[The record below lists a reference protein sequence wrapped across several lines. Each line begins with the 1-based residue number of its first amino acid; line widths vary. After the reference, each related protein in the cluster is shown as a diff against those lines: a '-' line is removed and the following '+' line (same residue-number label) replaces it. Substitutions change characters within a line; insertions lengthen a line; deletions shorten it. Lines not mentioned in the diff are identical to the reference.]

1 MILYTIIGDRKT
13 WVNNLYNYEGI
24 SRVEYTD
31 EELAEFKKSVE
42 GYILKDEY
50 EWVDEDGDRHDR
62 TYYHEIQDDWLLIS
76 EGKVVGVCFLTKHY
90 THAMS
95 NCYSYEKNAA
105 YIDRANKRRGER
117 WYDYCEI
124 YENSTRDE
132 TTCRISI
139 VERSEKPDYKSIDR
153 LPIYNVL

>member
-1 MILYTIIGDRKT
+1 MKLYTIISEKT
-13 WVNNLYNYEGI
+13 KWATNLYGCEVTQ
-24 SRVEYTD
+24 VEYSD
-31 EELAEFKKSVE
+31 EEVARFRTAMADYVLYDRYTFEN
-42 GYILKDEY
+42 D
-50 EWVDEDGDRHDR
+50 DGDRNDHV
-62 TYYHEIQDDWLLIS
+62 YYHPINDSWMLIH
-76 EGKVVGVCFLTKHY
+76 EGQVVGVCFLTKHY